1 MVKVFAPLAA
11 LVITLGLAAPA
22 AADDVF
28 SWGGNF
34 SGELGDGTTTHQS
47 APVPVDTTGVL
58 AGKRITDLGSGPDAG
73 HACVIAEGR
82 AYCWGENTSGKL
94 GDGTTTN
101 RIRPIAVDAVL
112 AGKRVTA
119 VAAGGDHTCVLA
131 DGTPYCWGENSDG
144 QLGDGTTIDRG
155 APTPV
160 NTSGALAG
168 KQITTITAGAVHTCV
183 LADGRPYCWGG
194 NPSGQVGDGTTIDRS
209 NPGPVWSASG
219 GIAGKAVTAL
229 DAGVLHTCV
238 VADGQAFCW
247 GRNADGALGDGTNTN
262 RTIPVPVNTSGA
274 LAARTVTAISAS
286 AHTCVVADAK
296 PFCWGLNTFGQLG
309 DGTQTQR
316 TEPTLV
322 NISGVLAGRSVQA
335 ITAGELH
342 TCAVADQKVS
352 CWGRNEFGSVGKGSL
367 STTEKLPVDVVGLAP
382 RQPRLLEA
390 SDSSVYFLAAQAP
403 TAPRDPWAQVATR
416 AVTVSWAAPLD
427 DGGRA
432 VTTYLVTTEGGSCQ
446 TTGTSCTLTGLT
458 PGGQYTVSVVARN
471 AIGDS
476 PATTVAAVVPKA
488 RQSFAVPKRI
498 KKRGVTVLVKKR
510 AKTSAGA
517 WVKTTVKTKG
527 KVKVIRKK
535 GGVKVRTFGKKP
547 RRVVLTQTAP
557 GTATHEPFSQKVVYK
572 KGKRS

>member
-1 MVKVFAPLAA
+1 MVKIFAPLAA
-11 LVITLGLAAPA
+11 LVITLGLGAPA

-34 SGELGDGTTTHQS
+34 SGELGDGTTTHRP
-47 APVPVDTTGVL
+47 APVAVDTTGVL
-58 AGKRITDLGSGPDAG
+58 AGKRITGLGSGPDAG
-73 HACVIAEGR
+73 HACVIADGKV
-82 AYCWGENTSGKL
+82 YCWGENTSGKL

-101 RIRPIAVDAVL
+101 RTRPIAVDGVL
-112 AGKRVTA
+112 AGKTVTD
-119 VAAGGDHTCVLA
+119 VAAGAEHTCVLA

-144 QLGDGTTIDRG
+144 QLGDGTTIDRS
-155 APTPV
+155 APTAV
-160 NTSGALAG
+160 NTSGSLSG
-168 KQITTITAGAVHTCV
+168 KQLTSITAGAAHTCV
-183 LADGRPYCWGG
+183 LADGRPHCWGG
-194 NPSGQVGDGTTIDRS
+194 NLSGQVGDGTTTDRP

-219 GIAGKAVTAL
+219 GIAGKTVTAL

-316 TEPTLV
+316 TLPTLV
-322 NISGVLAGRSVQA
+322 NISGVFAGRSLQA
-335 ITAGELH
+335 ITTGKLH

-352 CWGRNEFGSVGKGSL
+352 CWGRNDFGSVGKGSL

-382 RQPRLLEA
+382 RQPRVLEA
-390 SDSSVYFLAAQAP
+390 SDSNVYFLAAQVP
-403 TAPRDPWAQVATR
+403 TTPRDPSAQPAAG
-416 AVTVSWAAPLD
+416 AVTVAWTGPQD

-432 VTTYLVTTEGGSCQ
+432 VTGYLVTTEGGSCQ
-446 TTGTSCTLTGLT
+446 TAGTSCTVSGLT
-458 PGGQYTVSVVARN
+458 PGREYTLSVVARN
-471 AIGDS
+471 VVGDS
-476 PATTVAAVVPKA
+476 SAATITAVVPKA
-488 RQSFAVPKRI
+488 RQSFALPKRI

-517 WVKTTVKTKG
+517 RVKTTVKIKG

-547 RRVVLTQTAP
+547 RRVVLTQSAP
-557 GTATHEPFSQKVVYK
+557 GTDTHEPFRQKVTYK
-572 KGKRS
+572 NGKRS

>member
-34 SGELGDGTTTHQS
+34 SGELGDGTTTHQP
-47 APVPVDTTGVL
+47 APVAVDTTGVL
-58 AGKRITDLGSGPDAG
+58 AGKRITGLGSGPDAG
-73 HACVIAEGR
+73 HACVIADGKV
-82 AYCWGENTSGKL
+82 YCWGENTSGKL

-101 RIRPIAVDAVL
+101 RTRPIAVDGVL
-112 AGKRVTA
+112 AGKTVTD
-119 VAAGGDHTCVLA
+119 VAAGAEHTCVLA

-144 QLGDGTTIDRG
+144 QLGDGTTIDRS
-155 APTPV
+155 APTAV
-160 NTSGALAG
+160 NTSGSLSG
-168 KQITTITAGAVHTCV
+168 KQLTSITAGAAHTCV
-183 LADGRPYCWGG
+183 LADGRPHCWGG
-194 NPSGQVGDGTTIDRS
+194 NLSGQVGDGTTTDRP

-219 GIAGKAVTAL
+219 GIAGKTVTAL

-286 AHTCVVADAK
+286 AHTCAVADAK

-316 TEPTLV
+316 TLPTLV
-322 NISGVLAGRSVQA
+322 NISGVFAGRSLQA
-335 ITAGELH
+335 ITTGKLH

-352 CWGRNEFGSVGKGSL
+352 CWGRNDFGSVGKGSL

-382 RQPRLLEA
+382 RQPRVLEA
-390 SDSSVYFLAAQAP
+390 SDSNVYFLAAQVP
-403 TAPRDPWAQVATR
+403 TTPRDPSAQPAAG
-416 AVTVSWAAPLD
+416 AVTVAWTGPQD

-432 VTTYLVTTEGGSCQ
+432 VTGYLVTTEGGSCQ
-446 TTGTSCTLTGLT
+446 TAGTSCTVSGLT
-458 PGGQYTVSVVARN
+458 PGREYTLSVVARN
-471 AIGDS
+471 VVGDS
-476 PATTVAAVVPKA
+476 SAATITAVVPKA
-488 RQSFAVPKRI
+488 RQSFALPKRI

-517 WVKTTVKTKG
+517 RVKTTVKIKG

-547 RRVVLTQTAP
+547 RRVVLTQSAP
-557 GTATHEPFSQKVVYK
+557 GTDTHEPFRQKVTYK
-572 KGKRS
+572 NGKRS

>member
-82 AYCWGENTSGKL
+82 VYCWGENTSGKL

-101 RIRPIAVDAVL
+101 RTRPIAVDAVL
-112 AGKRVTA
+112 AGKTVTA

-160 NTSGALAG
+160 NTSGVLAG
-168 KQITTITAGAVHTCV
+168 KQITTITAGVVHTCV

-194 NPSGQVGDGTTIDRS
+194 NLSGQVGDGTTIDRS

-316 TEPTLV
+316 TLPTLV
-322 NISGVLAGRSVQA
+322 NISGVFAGRSLQA
-335 ITAGELH
+335 ITTGKLH

-352 CWGRNEFGSVGKGSL
+352 CWGRNDFGSVGKGSL

-382 RQPRLLEA
+382 RQPRVLEA
-390 SDSSVYFLAAQAP
+390 SDSNVYFLAAQVP
-403 TAPRDPWAQVATR
+403 TTPRDPSAQPAAG
-416 AVTVSWAAPLD
+416 AVTVAWTGPQD

-432 VTTYLVTTEGGSCQ
+432 VTGYLVTTEGGSCQ
-446 TTGTSCTLTGLT
+446 TAGTSCTVSGLT
-458 PGGQYTVSVVARN
+458 PGREYTLSVVARN
-471 AIGDS
+471 VVGDS
-476 PATTVAAVVPKA
+476 SAATITAVVPKA
-488 RQSFAVPKRI
+488 RQSFALPKRI

-517 WVKTTVKTKG
+517 RVKTTVKIKG

-547 RRVVLTQTAP
+547 RRVVLTQSAP
-557 GTATHEPFSQKVVYK
+557 GTDTHEPFRQKVTYK
-572 KGKRS
+572 NGKRS